1 MEAACAAMKRLNPS
15 LPTLTWIALAAN
27 FIVILQGA
35 VVRIT
40 HSGDGCGR
48 SWPLCYGDIIPVGA
62 ATETMIEFSHRL
74 LSLGVLIIGV
84 WMWRKARRVRDENR
98 GVYVFSVAAFVFLI
112 IESLFGAAL
121 VVFALT
127 GDNDSVLRAVVN
139 AAHMVNA
146 MLLMS
151 TLVGAVVYA
160 RGAAQWPVRLR
171 AQRLLT
177 GTLALAFVG
186 MLVVMFFGKIAAM
199 GNTIFPEASESLAAG
214 LAADFNPESHWMI
227 RIRILHPIIAVG
239 VGIYLFISLGFGWW
253 LKPVREA
260 RPLAQALF
268 GVYVAQLA
276 IGTVN
281 WALLA
286 PAALQLIHL
295 GMAVVAFVLLSAM
308 SLVMLGSDAPLRTAR
323 LAVRQ
328 PLGRAG

>member
-1 MEAACAAMKRLNPS
+1 MNRLNPS
-15 LPTLTWIALAAN
+15 LLTLTWIALAAN
-27 FIVILQGA
+27 FVVILQGA

-62 ATETMIEFSHRL
+62 ATETLIEFSHRL
-74 LSLGVLIIGV
+74 LSLGVLILGV
-84 WMWRKARRVRDENR
+84 WMWRKARKVRRENP
-98 GVYVFSVAAFVFLI
+98 GVHAFSLAAFVFLI

-127 GDNDSVLRAVVN
+127 GDNSSVARAVVN

-160 RGAAQWPVRLR
+160 RGSAAWPVRLR
-171 AQRLLT
+171 AQGLLT
-177 GTLALAFVG
+177 GTLALAFAG
-186 MLVVMFFGKIAAM
+186 MLIVMFFGKIAAM
-199 GNTIFPEASESLAAG
+199 GNTIFPSESLAAG
-214 LAADFNPESHWMI
+214 LAADFDPESHWMI
-227 RIRILHPIIAVG
+227 RIRILHPLIAIV

-260 RPLAQALF
+260 RPLAQWLF
-268 GVYVAQLA
+268 GVYVTQLV

-286 PAALQLIHL
+286 PAALQLVHL

-308 SLVMLGSDAPLRTAR
+308 SLVMLSSDAPLRTPR
-323 LAVRQ
+323 PLSRQ
-328 PLGRAG
+328 PIGRTG

>member
-1 MEAACAAMKRLNPS
+1 MNRLNPS
-15 LPTLTWIALAAN
+15 LLTLTWIALAAN
-27 FIVILQGA
+27 FVVILQGA

-62 ATETMIEFSHRL
+62 ATETLIEFSHRL
-74 LSLGVLIIGV
+74 LSLGVLILGV
-84 WMWRKARRVRDENR
+84 WMWRKARKVRRENP
-98 GVYVFSVAAFVFLI
+98 GVHAFSLAAFVFLI

-127 GDNDSVLRAVVN
+127 GDNSSVARAVVN

-160 RGAAQWPVRLR
+160 RGSAAWPVRLR
-171 AQRLLT
+171 AQGLLT
-177 GTLALAFVG
+177 GTLALAFAG
-186 MLVVMFFGKIAAM
+186 MLIVMFFGKIAAM
-199 GNTIFPEASESLAAG
+199 GNTIFPSDSLAAG
-214 LAADFNPESHWMI
+214 LAADFDSESHWMI
-227 RIRILHPIIAVG
+227 RIRILHPLIAIV

-260 RPLAQALF
+260 RSLAQWLF
-268 GVYVAQLA
+268 GVYVTQLL

-286 PAALQLIHL
+286 PAVLQLVHL

-308 SLVMLGSDAPLRTAR
+308 SLVMLSSDAPLRTPR
-323 LAVRQ
+323 PLARQ
-328 PLGRAG
+328 PIGRPG